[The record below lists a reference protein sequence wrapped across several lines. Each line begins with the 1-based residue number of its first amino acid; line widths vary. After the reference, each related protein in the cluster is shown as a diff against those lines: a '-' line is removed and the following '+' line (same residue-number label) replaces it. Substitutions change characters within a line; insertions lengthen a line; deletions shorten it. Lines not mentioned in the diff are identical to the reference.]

1 MERLRGQVRRP
12 AAGAA
17 ALALCLGAGCIHVH
31 TDAAGKVKSVE
42 LKTSSAADE
51 PKADTGVKQAGATIP
66 APLSLPSLPKLAGFT
81 GPGAG
86 STAGAGTV
94 ILTMF
99 ENRVATLPDP
109 TKGGAPTPGLVGQ
122 FFLFGAGK
130 NMPTVAAEGSM
141 TFVMHDETTP
151 DKPSDQPL
159 GSWTFSKQVLSQLVT
174 VDERFGRCYALF
186 LPWPDYKPS
195 VTRVRITAKY
205 DAENGPPLIAP
216 PQTVTLDGSG
226 AKSVKEPPPGAF
238 PPVSGFGGPVPPATP
253 PPGGG
258 LPGGQQFGGFG
269 LPIGGPVPPG
279 AAPPGGL
286 PPIAFTA
293 GKR

>member
-42 LKTSSAADE
+42 LKASGAAGE
-51 PKADTGVKQAGATIP
+51 PQADTGVRQAGATIP

-86 STAGAGTV
+86 SSAAGTV

-99 ENRVATLPDP
+99 ENRVASLPDP

-130 NMPTVAAEGSM
+130 NMPSVPAEGSV
-141 TFVMHDETTP
+141 TFVMHDETSG
-151 DKPSDQPL
+151 KPSDAPL
-159 GSWTFSKQVLSQLVT
+159 GSWTYSKQVLSQFVT

-195 VTRVRITAKY
+195 VTRVRITARY
-205 DAENGPPLIAP
+205 DAENGPPLIAE

-226 AKSVKEPPPGAF
+226 AKSVKDAPPGAF
-238 PPVSGFGGPVPPATP
+238 PPVSGFGGPVPPA
-253 PPGGG
+253 GG
-258 LPGGQQFGGFG
+258 LPGGQPFGGFG

-279 AAPPGGL
+279 AAPPGAL
-286 PPIAFTA
+286 PPIAITA
-293 GKR
+293 GRR